1 MIYQLRE
8 VRLLED
14 WKALHDIRREVLF
27 APEFD
32 SVVYDENHPDDRAEG
47 NKPFLLDF
55 EGQTIGVARLDR
67 LGNVAVVRLV
77 AIRGEKQRQGH
88 GRKLLQLLEGEAART
103 RVKILRVYAAMD
115 AVGFYE
121 RMGWEKRSWPRSE
134 FEAPVGAVVQM
145 EKRI

>member
-1 MIYQLRE
+1 MTYQLRE
-8 VRLLED
+8 VRSSED

-27 APEFD
+27 APELD
-32 SVVYDENHPDDRAEG
+32 SIAYDEDHPDDRTEG
-47 NKPFLLDF
+47 NKPLLLLF
-55 EGQTIGVARLDR
+55 EGKAIGAARLDR

-77 AIRGEKQRQGH
+77 AIKGEMQCRGH

-103 RVKILRVYAAMD
+103 GVKILRVYAAMD

-121 RMGWEKRSWPRSE
+121 RMSWKQKSWPRSE
-134 FEAPVGAVVQM
+134 FEAPAGEVVQM